1 MLGGVCNYN
10 SITHTGSDHE
20 LGQLG
25 SKLVKARA
33 KRANLKAYGITAPF
47 WAEIF
52 CFVFVG
58 VEGGVFALQPHRE
71 VRPGSK
77 LG

>member
-1 MLGGVCNYN
+1 MHAGG
-10 SITHTGSDHE
+10 DHE

-52 CFVFVG
+52 CFVFFGLEVG
-58 VEGGVFALQPHRE
+58 SRGGGGGEGGYVHY
-71 VRPGSK
+71 
-77 LG
+77 